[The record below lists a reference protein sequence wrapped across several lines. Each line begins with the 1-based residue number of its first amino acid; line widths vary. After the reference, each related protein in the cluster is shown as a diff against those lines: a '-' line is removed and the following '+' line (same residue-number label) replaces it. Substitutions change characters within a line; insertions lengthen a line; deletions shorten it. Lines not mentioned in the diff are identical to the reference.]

1 LNHLSFVC
9 ITALADDTR
18 RVELHKVE
26 GLGHVLGML
35 IAYFLKEKIVVVIP
49 LASGATSMITWILD
63 FLAITAAVGTS
74 PNRRLSSKCDP
85 EPLSSR

>member
-1 LNHLSFVC
+1 MEQTPLNHLSFVC

-49 LASGATSMITWILD
+49 LASGATSMITKNRHPDSEFWI
-63 FLAITAAVGTS
+63 S
-74 PNRRLSSKCDP
+74 
-85 EPLSSR
+85 

>member
-1 LNHLSFVC
+1 MEQTPLNHLSFVC

-18 RVELHKVE
+18 RVELHKVD

-49 LASGATSMITWILD
+49 LASGATSMITKNRLIPILD
-63 FLAITAAVGTS
+63 FRFPSDYCG
-74 PNRRLSSKCDP
+74 RRNKP
-85 EPLSSR
+85 Q